1 MTATTYTIRLEDQAS
16 ASAVRVQAAM
26 RQVAAAAERVA
37 SAVQTEDRAYQAVA
51 RQAARFAQAELTA
64 ARACQAVDRA
74 ALKTA
79 KSLGGLEKTTGRLT
93 GGLRSLNRGAA
104 AVAGYFS
111 TQLVGA
117 TFRTGREFLEAAGNA
132 QVLERNFARVT
143 GDPKELEQTRAL
155 IKSLGLDLEAGE
167 RAALKLRTTFDRFTA
182 ESLLKTFSAL
192 SLAPDEI
199 SRASLALSQV
209 QGRGKLQAEEL
220 NQFVEAVPGVD
231 RGKIIDQIA
240 KEMKITRAAAAEKLG
255 KGQVAADVGVRA
267 LVFGALESQRI
278 TGNSPGNFAGVD
290 ATVAA
295 GAGDIN
301 RQLMALDN
309 TVLELKR
316 SFGQALASPAVIGG
330 IQAMGRALVW
340 VSKLDPAVLR
350 AFALGIGALAIAFG
364 TLGAVAGYLAIVST
378 GLAIVSTG
386 LAFLTGTLVPAT
398 TAAWAFLAPFL
409 AAAAPFL
416 AVGAAV
422 AFLGYQIY
430 QLTKAWDGALLF
442 ETIKADLSAL
452 GQWFSGLAAQAAE
465 WGKQIVA
472 GLVAG
477 LNFATGGAVD
487 AVRNLGASVIQGAK
501 DIFGIQSPSTVFA
514 EQGRYIDEGLAQGI
528 DDHSDLAFA
537 SAESLADGAVAE
549 AELATMT
556 NNGVNQTAAA
566 NVGAAAGNALAA
578 APSGGGAASVGQVNV
593 TIHVDGAS
601 GPAATVQAIRSFFDA
616 DFAALLE
623 RQLEGVGA

>member
-1 MTATTYTIRLEDQAS
+1 MAQATVYTIRLEDQAS
-16 ASAVRVQAAM
+16 ASAARVQAAM
-26 RQVAAAAERVA
+26 RQVASAAERVA

-51 RQAARFAQAELTA
+51 RTAARFAQAELRA
-64 ARACQAVDRA
+64 ARAVQAVDRA
-74 ALKTA
+74 ALKATR
-79 KSLGGLEKTTGRLT
+79 SLGGVDKTTGRLT
-93 GGLRSLNRGAA
+93 GRFQSLHRGAT
-104 AVAGYFS
+104 AVAGFFS
-111 TQLVGA
+111 AQLVGA

-155 IKSLGLDLEAGE
+155 IRSLGLDLEAGE
-167 RAALKLRTTFDRFTA
+167 RAALKLRTTFGRFTA

-199 SRASLALSQV
+199 SRASLALSQI

-240 KEMKITRAAAAEKLG
+240 KELKITRAAAAEKLG

-278 TGNSPGNFAGVD
+278 TGNAPGNFAGVD

-295 GAGDIN
+295 GANDIN
-301 RQLMALDN
+301 RQLMNLDN

-316 SFGQALASPAVIGG
+316 SFGAALASPAVIGG
-330 IQAMGRALVW
+330 IQALGRALDW

-350 AFALGIGALAIAFG
+350 AFAFGIGGLAIAFG
-364 TLGAVAGYLAIVST
+364 ALGAAAGYLAIVSL
-378 GLAIVSTG
+378 GVS
-386 LAFLTGTLVPAT
+386 ALTGTLIPAAA
-398 TAAWAFLAPFL
+398 AAWAFLAPIL
-409 AAAAPFL
+409 VAAAPFL
-416 AVGAAV
+416 AAGAAI
-422 AFLGYQIY
+422 AFLGYQIS
-430 QLTKAWDGALLF
+430 QLAAAWDGELLLA
-442 ETIKADLSAL
+442 TIKADLTAL
-452 GQWFSGLAAQAAE
+452 GEWFSGLATQALE
-465 WGKQIVA
+465 WGRAIVD
-472 GLVAG
+472 GLVRG

-487 AVRNLGASVIQGAK
+487 AVRSVGASVIQGAK

-514 EQGRYIDEGLAQGI
+514 EQGRYIDEGLAGGI
-528 DDHSDLAFA
+528 DEHSDLAFA

-549 AELATMT
+549 AELAAMT

-578 APSGGGAASVGQVNV
+578 APSGTGGASVGHVAV
-593 TIHVDGAS
+593 TINVDGSRDA
-601 GPAATVQAIRSFFDA
+601 PTTVEAIRSFFAD